1 MSYFKKNRGNVRNR
15 QQAQGARKAQA
26 QKGAVNSHSNEGAE
40 NQAAAKTSR
49 KRRVDPM
56 LALCVL
62 IMSMFKRLPVDLQ
75 KTETKVSCIN
85 AVLAKH
91 REKCGDS
98 ARFYSW
104 LLARAEEIR
113 RTYDFKPVCESK
125 GLTSEDEQQA
135 VAEHLVLEGKATC
148 TNIRL
153 NGLAT
158 YDGDIRMFR
167 NRLVPKCYHYE
178 AEKAKEGEDA

>member
-1 MSYFKKNRGNVRNR
+1 MKYFPSNTNGRDG
-15 QQAQGARKAQA
+15 QKANFKFNQMN
-26 QKGAVNSHSNEGAE
+26 AVSTHSTEGSE
-40 NQAAAKTSR
+40 NLATAKTGR
-49 KRRVDPM
+49 KRHIDQM

-62 IMSMFKRLPVDLQ
+62 IMSMFKRLPADLQ
-75 KTETKVSCIN
+75 TTETKVSCIN

-98 ARFYSW
+98 ARFFSW
-104 LLARAEEIR
+104 LLARAEEIK
-113 RTYDFKPVCESK
+113 RTYDYKSVCESK
-125 GLTSEDEQQA
+125 GLTTEAEQQA

-148 TNIRL
+148 TSIRL

-167 NRLVPKCYHYE
+167 HRLVPAQYHFE
-178 AEKAKEGEDA
+178 ADQAKEGGNE